1 MFGVRKDSAWSFVTS
16 SSGGLGLE
24 FVVVEGGM
32 IYLQDPQGTQQPFK
46 YGAAGAGL
54 SAGFKLP
61 KIGKLQIP
69 IKGRGLTGGVAPAAF
84 PNAGKLYVLDSCP
97 SDDLTRDAI
106 RGVCMFAEIGGGLVA
121 GVSGTAMIFGMSPAW
136 LAAFAAAGPVN
147 PLAMMYL
154 ENKLLSTA
162 TGILVMGGLN
172 VGIQAGGGIGGYV
185 GGLW

>member
-1 MFGVRKDSAWSFVTS
+1 MLGVRKESAWSFVTS
-16 SSGGLGLE
+16 SSGGLGVE

-32 IYLQDPQGTQQPFK
+32 IYLQNPQGTQQAFK

-69 IKGRGLTGGVAPAAF
+69 VKGRGLTGGVAPAAF
-84 PNAGKLYVLDSCP
+84 PNAGKLYVLDTCP
-97 SDDLTRDAI
+97 SDDLTREAI

-136 LAAFAAAGPVN
+136 LAATLAVGPAN
-147 PLAMMYL
+147 PMMMYFEQRL
-154 ENKLLSTA
+154 IQTA

-172 VGIQAGGGIGGYV
+172 VGIQAGGGIGGYL